1 MNKGNK
7 LHKIGRNREQ
17 RKALLRTLAND
28 LILRERITTTEAKAK
43 ALQPFVER
51 MVTHSKKGSVA
62 SRRYVLRFLT
72 KNATHKLFDT
82 LADTYQTRVGGYT
95 RIIKA
100 PIRSSDVSKMAIIE
114 LVKE

>member
-17 RKALLRTLAND
+17 RKALLRSLSSD
-28 LILRERITTTEAKAK
+28 LIVRGSITTTEAKAK
-43 ALQPFVER
+43 ALKPFVER
-51 MVTHSKKGSVA
+51 MVTHAKKNSVA

-72 KNATHKLFDT
+72 KNATHKLFDEIAPNYT
-82 LADTYQTRVGGYT
+82 DRVGGYT

-100 PIRSSDVSKMAIIE
+100 PIRVSDVSKMAVIE
-114 LVKE
+114 LVK

>member
-7 LHKIGRNREQ
+7 LHKLGRNRAQ
-17 RKALLRTLAND
+17 RKALLRSLAND
-28 LILRERITTTEAKAK
+28 LIVRGAIKTTEAKAK

-51 MVTHSKKGSVA
+51 MVTHSKKGSLA

-72 KNATHKLFDT
+72 KKATNSLFESI
-82 LADTYQTRVGGYT
+82 APTYSDRVGGYT

-100 PIRSSDVSKMAIIE
+100 PTRSSDVSSMAIIE
-114 LVKE
+114 LVK

>member
-7 LHKIGRNREQ
+7 LKKIGRNREQ
-17 RKALLRTLAND
+17 RKALLRSLSND
-28 LILRERITTTEAKAK
+28 LITRGAITTTEAKAK

-51 MVTHSKKGSVA
+51 MVKKGSVA

-72 KNATHKLFDT
+72 KEASHKLFDEIAPHY
-82 LADTYQTRVGGYT
+82 ADRVGGYT

-100 PIRSSDVSKMAIIE
+100 PIRVSDVSKMAIIE
-114 LVKE
+114 LVK

>member
-17 RKALLRTLAND
+17 RKALLRSLSND
-28 LILRERITTTEAKAK
+28 LITRGSITTTEAKAK
-43 ALQPFVER
+43 ALKSFVER
-51 MVTHSKKGSVA
+51 MVTHAKKGSLS

-72 KNATHKLFDT
+72 QGATHKLFDEI
-82 LADTYQTRVGGYT
+82 APNYVDRVGGYT

-100 PIRSSDVSKMAIIE
+100 PVRTSDVSKMAIIE
-114 LVKE
+114 LVK

>member
-17 RKALLRTLAND
+17 RKALLRSLSND
-28 LILRERITTTEAKAK
+28 LITRGSITTTEAKAK
-43 ALQPFVER
+43 ALKPFVER
-51 MVTHSKKGSVA
+51 MVTHAKTGSLS

-72 KNATHKLFDT
+72 QGATHKLFDEIAPNYT
-82 LADTYQTRVGGYT
+82 NRVGGYT

-100 PIRSSDVSKMAIIE
+100 PIRQSDVSKMAIIE
-114 LVKE
+114 LVK

>member
-17 RKALLRTLAND
+17 RKALLRSLSND
-28 LILRERITTTEAKAK
+28 LITLGAITTTEAKAK
-43 ALQPFVER
+43 ALQPFV
-51 MVTHSKKGSVA
+51 GSLS

-72 KNATHKLFDT
+72 QGATHKLFDEIAPNYT
-82 LADTYQTRVGGYT
+82 DRIGGYT

-100 PIRSSDVSKMAIIE
+100 PIRKSDISRMAIIE
-114 LVKE
+114 LVK

>member
-17 RKALLRTLAND
+17 RKALLRSLAND
-28 LILRERITTTEAKAK
+28 LIIRGSITTTEAKAK

-51 MVTHSKKGSVA
+51 MVTHSKKGSIA

-72 KNATHKLFDT
+72 KGATHKLFEDI
-82 LADTYQTRVGGYT
+82 APTYTDRVGGYT

-100 PIRSSDVSKMAIIE
+100 PIRVSDVSKMAVIE
-114 LVKE
+114 LVK

>member
-17 RKALLRTLAND
+17 RKALLRSLSND
-28 LILRERITTTEAKAK
+28 LITSGAITTTEAKAK
-43 ALQPFVER
+43 ALKPFVER
-51 MVTHSKKGSVA
+51 MVTHAKKGSLA

-72 KNATHKLFDT
+72 QGATHKLFDEIAPSY
-82 LADTYQTRVGGYT
+82 ADRVGGYT

-100 PIRSSDVSKMAIIE
+100 PVRTSDVSKMAIIE
-114 LVKE
+114 LVK

>member
-17 RKALLRTLAND
+17 RKALLRSLAND
-28 LILRERITTTEAKAK
+28 LIIRGSITTTEAKAK

-51 MVTHSKKGSVA
+51 MVTHSKKGSIA

-72 KNATHKLFDT
+72 KSATHKLFEE
-82 LADTYQTRVGGYT
+82 LAPIYTERVGGYT

-100 PIRSSDVSKMAIIE
+100 PIRVSDVSKMAVIE
-114 LVKE
+114 LVK

>member
-17 RKALLRTLAND
+17 RKALLRSLSND
-28 LILRERITTTEAKAK
+28 LITRGSITTTEAKAK
-43 ALQPFVER
+43 ALKPFVER
-51 MVTHSKKGSVA
+51 MVTHAKKGSLA

-72 KNATHKLFDT
+72 QGATHKLFDEIIPNYT
-82 LADTYQTRVGGYT
+82 DRVGGYT

-100 PIRSSDVSKMAIIE
+100 PIRRSDVSKMAIIE
-114 LVKE
+114 LVK

>member
-17 RKALLRTLAND
+17 RKALLRSLAND
-28 LILRERITTTEAKAK
+28 LIIRGSLTTTEAKAK

-72 KNATHKLFDT
+72 KGATHKLFEDI
-82 LADTYQTRVGGYT
+82 APTYNKRVGGYT

-100 PIRSSDVSKMAIIE
+100 PVRMSDVSKMAIIE
-114 LVKE
+114 LVK

>member
-17 RKALLRTLAND
+17 RKALLRSLSND
-28 LILRERITTTEAKAK
+28 LITRGAINTTEAKAK
-43 ALQPFVER
+43 ALKPFVER
-51 MVTHSKKGSVA
+51 MVTHAKKGSLA

-72 KNATHKLFDT
+72 QGATHKLFDEIAPSY
-82 LADTYQTRVGGYT
+82 ADRVGGYT

-100 PIRSSDVSKMAIIE
+100 PVRTSDVSKMAIIE
-114 LVKE
+114 LVK

>member
-17 RKALLRTLAND
+17 RKALLRSLSND
-28 LILRERITTTEAKAK
+28 LITRGSITTTEAKAK
-43 ALQPFVER
+43 ALKPFVEK
-51 MVTHSKKGSVA
+51 MVTHAKKGSLA

-72 KNATHKLFDT
+72 QGSTHKLFDEIAPNYT
-82 LADTYQTRVGGYT
+82 DRVGGYT

-100 PIRSSDVSKMAIIE
+100 PIRTSDVSKMAIIE
-114 LVKE
+114 LVK

>member
-7 LHKIGRNREQ
+7 LKKIGRNREQ
-17 RKALLRTLAND
+17 RKALLRSLSND
-28 LILRERITTTEAKAK
+28 LITRGAITTTEAKAK

-51 MVTHSKKGSVA
+51 MVTHAKKGSVA

-72 KNATHKLFDT
+72 KGASNKLFDEI
-82 LADTYQTRVGGYT
+82 AFNYSDRVGGYT

-100 PIRSSDVSKMAIIE
+100 PIRASDVSKMAIIE
-114 LVKE
+114 LVK

>member
-17 RKALLRTLAND
+17 RKALLRSLSND
-28 LILRERITTTEAKAK
+28 LITRGAITTTEAKAK

-51 MVTHSKKGSVA
+51 MVTHAKKGSLS

-72 KNATHKLFDT
+72 QGATHKLFDD
-82 LADTYQTRVGGYT
+82 LASSYTNRVGGYT

-100 PIRSSDVSKMAIIE
+100 PIRKSDVSKMAIIE
-114 LVKE
+114 LVK

>member
-17 RKALLRTLAND
+17 RKALLRSLSND
-28 LILRERITTTEAKAK
+28 LITLGAITTTEAKAK
-43 ALQPFVER
+43 ALKPFVER
-51 MVTHSKKGSVA
+51 MVTHAKKGSLS

-72 KNATHKLFDT
+72 QGATHKLFDEIAPNYT
-82 LADTYQTRVGGYT
+82 DRIGGYT

-100 PIRSSDVSKMAIIE
+100 PIRKSDISRMAIIE
-114 LVKE
+114 LVK